1 MDVFSSQCLNTQ
13 SLEASVIEILKKFSN
28 ILLDWPGTWALF
40 LIFWGKK
47 SLLIVFDE
55 SAILYTPVKSN
66 AFFFKWKAC
75 CGCNQKIMFN
85 QWELRIFF
93 TLVDNTMLLLPSV
106 PRPCPLHFFGH
117 PCLLNICY

>member
-75 CGCNQKIMFN
+75 CGCYQK
-85 QWELRIFF
+85 
-93 TLVDNTMLLLPSV
+93 
-106 PRPCPLHFFGH
+106 
-117 PCLLNICY
+117 CLISGS